1 MNRSST
7 AALIADLQTIIPA
20 GFIRTD
26 ADSRTVYGQDWTRL
40 FTPNPA
46 AVVFPTT
53 VLQIQRLVEYANT
66 RHVALVPSGGR
77 TGLSGGAVACHG
89 EVVVSFERMNRILAF
104 DPIDRS
110 VTCESGLI
118 TANLQQFAREQGLY
132 YPIDFAARGS
142 SEIGGNIA
150 TNAGGIK
157 VIRYGMTRD
166 WVTGLKVVTG
176 KGELLDLNKGLIKN
190 ASGYDLRH
198 LFIGSEGT
206 LGFIVEATLKLTRP
220 PKEANVIL
228 LGVPALASVM
238 AIFTAFRNALEINA
252 FEFFSQQALPHV
264 MARGLTRPFE
274 TETPYYVL
282 IEFEHASATDQETA
296 LGVYEYCADQ
306 GWLTDGVISQNETQ
320 ARELWRLR
328 EDITESIS
336 SYLPYKNDVSV
347 RISRLPGFLTDTD
360 ALLRREYPDFQ
371 VIWFGHI
378 GDGNLHLSVLKPPG
392 LDQST
397 FLEKCQA
404 VNQRLFSALRQHGG
418 SISAEHGVG
427 LVKKPYLKYTRD
439 PDEVACMRAIKQ
451 VFDPNNIMNPGK
463 IFD

>member
-1 MNRSST
+1 MNDLSA
-7 AALIADLQTIIPA
+7 AALITDLKTILPA
-20 GFIRTD
+20 SQVRAD

-53 VLQIQRLVEYANT
+53 VPQIQRLVEYANA
-66 RHVALVPSGGR
+66 RHIALVPSGGR

-89 EVVVSFERMNRILAF
+89 EVVVSFERMSRMLAF
-104 DPIDRS
+104 DPIERS
-110 VTCESGLI
+110 VTCEPGLI
-118 TANLQQFAREQGLY
+118 TENLQQYAREQGLY

-142 SEIGGNIA
+142 SQIGGNIA

-157 VIRYGMTRD
+157 VIRYGLTRD
-166 WVTGLKVVTG
+166 WVTGIKVVTG

-220 PKEANVIL
+220 PGPANVIL
-228 LGVPALASVM
+228 FGVPALASVM
-238 AIFTAFRNALEINA
+238 AIFTAFRNALELNA
-252 FEFFSQQALPHV
+252 FEFFSQPALTHV
-264 MARGLTRPFE
+264 IAKGLTRPFE
-274 TETPYYVL
+274 TEAPYYLL
-282 IEFEHASATDQETA
+282 IEFEHASAHDQETA
-296 LGVYEYCADQ
+296 LEVFEYCANQ
-306 GWLTDGVISQNETQ
+306 GWLTDGVISQSQTQ

-347 RISRLPGFLTDTD
+347 RISRVPEFLTDID
-360 ALLRREYPDFQ
+360 ELLRREYPDFQ

-392 LDQST
+392 LDQSA
-397 FLEKCQA
+397 FLEKCQT
-404 VNQRLFSALRQHGG
+404 VNQRLFSVLRRHGG

-427 LVKKPYLKYTRD
+427 LVKKPYLEYTRD
-439 PDEVACMRAIKQ
+439 PVEVTCMRAIKQ
-451 VFDPNNIMNPGK
+451 VFDPNHIMNPGK

>member
-1 MNRSST
+1 MNHSSS
-7 AALIADLQTIIPA
+7 ASVIADLQTIIPA
-20 GFIRTD
+20 GLIRTD
-26 ADSRTVYGQDWTRL
+26 ADSRTVYGQDWTRI
-40 FTPNPA
+40 FSPNPA

-53 VLQIQRLVEYANT
+53 VEQIQRLVELANA
-66 RHVALVPSGGR
+66 RHIALVPSGGR
-77 TGLSGGAVACHG
+77 TGLSGGAVACQG

-110 VTCESGLI
+110 VTCEPGLI
-118 TANLQQFAREQGLY
+118 TENLQQFAREQGLY

-166 WVTGLKVVTG
+166 WVTGIKVVTG
-176 KGELLDLNKGLIKN
+176 KGNLLDLNKGLIKN

-238 AIFTAFRNALEINA
+238 AVFTAFRNALEINA
-252 FEFFSQQALPHV
+252 FEFFSQPALTHV
-264 MARGLTRPFE
+264 LAKGLTRPFE

-282 IEFEHASATDQETA
+282 IEFEYTSSTDQETA
-296 LGVYEYCADQ
+296 LGIYEYCADQ
-306 GWLTDGVISQNETQ
+306 GWLTDGVISQSEIQ
-320 ARELWRLR
+320 ATELWRLR
-328 EDITESIS
+328 EDITESIA

-347 RISRLPGFLTDTD
+347 RISRVPEFLTDID
-360 ALLRREYPDFQ
+360 GLLSREYPDFE

-397 FLEKCQA
+397 FLEKCQT
-404 VNQRLFSALRQHGG
+404 VNQQLFSVLRRHGG

-427 LVKKPYLKYTRD
+427 LVKKPYLEYTRD
-439 PDEVACMRAIKQ
+439 PAEIACMRAIKQ
-451 VFDPNNIMNPGK
+451 AFDPNNIMNPGK